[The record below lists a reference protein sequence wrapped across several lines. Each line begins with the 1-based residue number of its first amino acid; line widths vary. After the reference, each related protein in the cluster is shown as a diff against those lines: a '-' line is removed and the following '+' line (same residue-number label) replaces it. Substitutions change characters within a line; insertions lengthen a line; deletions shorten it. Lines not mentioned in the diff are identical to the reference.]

1 MKLLRRRLTQALLGI
16 SLLTPAWAEPAGL
29 LKGEY
34 GIPNL
39 GAGKIYVREYVKS
52 GQYQQE
58 VSAVAKQAQEF
69 LSKRLEKPVQGK
81 PAIVFDIDETCLS
94 NYPHIEEMDFGF
106 LPKEWNLWIDKAQ
119 APALDGCLEL
129 YKFARSKGVAVI
141 FITGRNSNQKTQTE
155 NNLRQQ
161 GFSDWQEL
169 ILKPAGSHQP
179 SAIFKTEHR
188 KRLSESGL
196 DILVNIGDQN
206 SDIVGGYSEAV
217 FKLPNPMYWV
227 P

>member
-1 MKLLRRRLTQALLGI
+1 
-16 SLLTPAWAEPAGL
+16 
-29 LKGEY
+29 
-34 GIPNL
+34 
-39 GAGKIYVREYVKS
+39 
-52 GQYQQE
+52 
-58 VSAVAKQAQEF
+58 
-69 LSKRLEKPVQGK
+69 
-81 PAIVFDIDETCLS
+81 
-94 NYPHIEEMDFGF
+94 MDFGF

-179 SAIFKTEHR
+179 SATFKTEHR